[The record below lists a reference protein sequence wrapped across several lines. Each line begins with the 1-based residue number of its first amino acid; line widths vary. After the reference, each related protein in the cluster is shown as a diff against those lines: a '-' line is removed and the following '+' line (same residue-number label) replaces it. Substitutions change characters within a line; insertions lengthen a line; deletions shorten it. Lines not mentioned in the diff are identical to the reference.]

1 MNKRSFKILAT
12 VSIAL
17 MLILFALQ
25 LDDDDLS
32 TSGDLLIPELKS
44 AINDINS
51 VIVTRP
57 GDDST
62 TIIEKREDK
71 WVIAS
76 RNDYSAD
83 VGKLRELLLALAD
96 ARIVERKTSNPDLHD
111 QLGLRDPEIEGSK
124 GTRLELTGAD
134 FTYKLIVGNAAQ
146 GGFRYVRI
154 DEDPQSWLIDRNP
167 VIPNS
172 AGDWLEREIVDVKA
186 ADLRAVTIR
195 HPDGEEIRIEKDADE
210 GDEFEVTNL
219 PEGRELSYATVTNS
233 ITGVLSALTLDDV
246 RKATDMPAAAVT
258 ATFETING
266 ARIVVQTDRSDEESW
281 ISLDVT
287 ADDDA
292 EELAAVSERI
302 AGWQFRIPQYK
313 ANQLTRRWDDI
324 LKAED
329 E

>member
-210 GDEFEVTNL
+210 GDKFEVTNL

-287 ADDDA
+287 AGDDA
-292 EELAAVSERI
+292 EELAAVSERV

>member
-172 AGDWLEREIVDVKA
+172 AGD
-186 ADLRAVTIR
+186 
-195 HPDGEEIRIEKDADE
+195 
-210 GDEFEVTNL
+210 
-219 PEGRELSYATVTNS
+219 
-233 ITGVLSALTLDDV
+233 
-246 RKATDMPAAAVT
+246 
-258 ATFETING
+258 
-266 ARIVVQTDRSDEESW
+266 
-281 ISLDVT
+281 
-287 ADDDA
+287 
-292 EELAAVSERI
+292 
-302 AGWQFRIPQYK
+302 
-313 ANQLTRRWDDI
+313 
-324 LKAED
+324 
-329 E
+329 

>member
-287 ADDDA
+287 AGDDA
-292 EELAAVSERI
+292 EELAAVSERV